1 MRFLADDA
9 GIDFVAM
16 PEKGNDGAKLI
27 TFSLRKSPFSAL
39 ETKAKMNWVTL
50 VYEDEI
56 WHMRPLS
63 DKSLIARTTELDSTQ
78 GKLITPQEIRFLVSL
93 QIVTELHSMA
103 PQLVIVDQVTLVEKT

>member
-39 ETKAKMNWVTL
+39 ETIAKMNGVTL

-103 PQLVIVDQVTLVEKT
+103 PQLVIMDQVTLVETT